1 MTARSLAGQVVCITG
16 ASRGLGAALARGFA
30 AEGCRLVL
38 AARGEVELEALAAEL
53 RDLHGVDVIAA
64 PTDVRQAARVQ
75 ALVDLAVTSMGQ
87 LDVMINN
94 AGLAV
99 YGPVESIT
107 ERDFE
112 RMWRTNVNGVI
123 FGSQA
128 ALAAMKP
135 RRRGLIVNI
144 SSIAGKLHLP
154 GESAYNATKWAVNGF
169 TGTLRLEAA
178 RHGIRVTCVCPGGID
193 TPFWEGMDFHPFPT
207 DRIRPDR
214 DFMKPGEVAETI
226 IHIAAAGD
234 RYLVPE
240 VVMQPLI

>member
-1 MTARSLAGQVVCITG
+1 VSLRPLSGQVVCITG
-16 ASRGLGAALARGFA
+16 AGRGLGAALARGFA

-38 AARGEVELEALAAEL
+38 AARTAVEVETLAAEL
-53 RDLHGVDVIAA
+53 RDLHGVDALAV
-64 PTDVRQAARVQ
+64 PTDVRIASQVR
-75 ALVDLAVTSMGQ
+75 ALVDLTVDSMGH

-99 YGPVESIT
+99 YGPVESIAQA
-107 ERDFE
+107 DLD
-112 RMWRTNVNGVI
+112 RMWRTNVGGVI

-135 RRRGLIVNI
+135 RGRGLIINI
-144 SSIAGKLHLP
+144 SSVAGKLHLP

-178 RHGIRVTCVCPGGID
+178 HHGVRVTCVCPGGID
-193 TPFWEGMDFHPFPT
+193 TPFWEGMDFYPFPT

-226 IHIAAAGD
+226 IQLARTGD
-234 RYLVPE
+234 RYVVPE